1 MAEPPKATPHSDIGG
16 IHRDEK
22 KNIDS
27 ANEAGQDSGD
37 LQKAHED
44 SAARPP
50 YTDDDDGA
58 VERSR

>member
-1 MAEPPKATPHSDIGG
+1 MPKPPEATPHSDIDG

-27 ANEAGQDSGD
+27 ANEAGQDSSD
-37 LQKAHED
+37 LQKAHEE

-50 YTDDDDGA
+50 YSDDKGGG
-58 VERSR
+58 